1 MAAAPRLKSIISCL
15 LVASAFLAVQALA
28 AYVETYERARAL
40 LGTDP
45 KAGAE
50 MLERLARAGDALSQ
64 FQIGAMLLE
73 GKNVPQDRPLGLA
86 YMKLAERNEL
96 LELRRG
102 RATVDPAFRAQARE
116 MVRYYES
123 QLSGSELIA
132 TDQHLAAIAA
142 KQADSDKVDSTRMQR
157 ALKPYTSETA
167 VRARPTIGF
176 AGESVQISVPPVVD
190 EGQAMRLGCA
200 AEHRGGGCRGAPE
213 PRTVGHCTGRIPL
226 SDAPAK
232 SYGDEARV
240 VLPRFPPALMAT
252 SDGGTAMVMAHIDHS
267 GFVCSVIVTESAG
280 HPRLDA
286 AVLEAVRQWKFVPAK
301 KAETPVEALQ
311 EFAITLTVGP

>member
-1 MAAAPRLKSIISCL
+1 MAGAPRSKSIISCL

-213 PRTVGHCTGRIPL
+213 PRTVGHCTGRIP
-226 SDAPAK
+226 
-232 SYGDEARV
+232 
-240 VLPRFPPALMAT
+240 
-252 SDGGTAMVMAHIDHS
+252 
-267 GFVCSVIVTESAG
+267 
-280 HPRLDA
+280 
-286 AVLEAVRQWKFVPAK
+286 
-301 KAETPVEALQ
+301 
-311 EFAITLTVGP
+311 